1 MFIKFGA
8 HINAEWHLP
17 AKPPLVFRCAYLRP
31 ADRNPGHHRRK
42 TCLRSPNKNTQ
53 SASNFIRTRLT
64 KHTIIFLLSNSL
76 SHMHTCPRKGDF
88 QLWCLW
94 MCILMVPW
102 SLFVLRE
109 WGSCH
114 HMSYERGIVLPN
126 RFALP
131 LRYFPTDPRFLSRD
145 AVLGFDGLRHRS
157 SAPNICKNIKLS
169 KSWLTFHRPPVDM
182 RFSHHCAPSRRSAVP
197 SFKRTCQATMWDACK
212 WSKAEQHDVS
222 GLAWLFAQTTESAGR
237 EKTQSPSS
245 PLSGRALRCFTSWN
259 HH

>member
-1 MFIKFGA
+1 MRP
-8 HINAEWHLP
+8 HINADCHLL
-17 AKPPLVFRCAYLRP
+17 AKPPLVFRCAHLRP
-31 ADRNPGHHRRK
+31 ADRNPGHHRRI

-64 KHTIIFLLSNSL
+64 KHTIISVLSHSL
-76 SHMHTCPRKGDF
+76 SHTCPRKGDF
-88 QLWCLW
+88 QLRCLW

-145 AVLGFDGLRHRS
+145 AVLGFDGLRHCS
-157 SAPNICKNIKLS
+157 SALNICKNIKLS

-182 RFSHHCAPSRRSAVP
+182 RFSHHCAPSRRSVT

-212 WSKAEQHDVS
+212 WSS
-222 GLAWLFAQTTESAGR
+222 TAQVDRLDFCEITGWAGR
-237 EKTQSPSS
+237 EKRKSPSS